1 MRVARCPAAFFGI
14 CEDPTC
20 GDQCVS
26 SPMPCVHA
34 TVRMQPFACNSVRVT
49 TLAMPFARRRSSVLE
64 EDTLC
69 AGGTSSADNVDESFR
84 STGQNPSVSRLT
96 KTSGESR
103 RSSPSRFSSGTGSS
117 LSGSSSCGGSGHSLL
132 QGATRHSSSD
142 QRHPAAAICPGS
154 KFYAYQVERRMKV
167 LCVCVCVCARARQHA
182 RHCCIRRCV

>member
-1 MRVARCPAAFFGI
+1 
-14 CEDPTC
+14 
-20 GDQCVS
+20 
-26 SPMPCVHA
+26 MPRVHA

-64 EDTLC
+64 GDTMC

-167 LCVCVCVCARARQHA
+167 LCVCVCVCARAATRATLLHTPV
-182 RHCCIRRCV
+182 CVRVCSCGFVCDCVCVRALACVLEQRS

>member
-1 MRVARCPAAFFGI
+1 
-14 CEDPTC
+14 
-20 GDQCVS
+20 
-26 SPMPCVHA
+26 MPRVHA

-69 AGGTSSADNVDESFR
+69 AGGTSSADNVGESFR

-103 RSSPSRFSSGTGSS
+103 RSSPSRVSSGTGSS
-117 LSGSSSCGGSGHSLL
+117 LSGSSGGGGGSGHSLL

-167 LCVCVCVCARARQHA
+167 LCVCVCVCARAATRATLLHTPV
-182 RHCCIRRCV
+182 CVRVCSCGFVCDCVCVRALACVLEQRS